1 MTTGASWH
9 PFIVDS
15 DEYRTLQFAE
25 EDIQSRMRKSAP
37 DELVLSYTQAMMA
50 FMLFVEQPKD
60 ILIAGLGGGSLSK
73 FCYRHLPSARI
84 TTVEISQEVIDLRN
98 RFCIPP
104 DGPRFSV
111 VCGDFAGYLAQ
122 TSARADAI
130 LLDGYDDEG
139 VPEAL
144 GTPAFYARCR
154 EVLTDGG
161 VLVANINLGAV
172 RDSNHDRRLIED
184 AMGRAVSIRSDAGWN
199 DIVLGFRD
207 TTFPEVRTLK
217 LRARALR
224 QETGIDFPLL
234 LDKIR
239 SGAASPAV

>member
-1 MTTGASWH
+1 MTTGADWH
-9 PFIVDS
+9 PFIVES
-15 DEYRTLQFAE
+15 DEYRTLQFAD

-50 FMLFVEQPKD
+50 FMLFLEQPTE

-98 RFCIPP
+98 MFCVPP
-104 DGPRFSV
+104 DGPRFRV
-111 VCGDFAGYLAQ
+111 VCEDFAGYIAQ
-122 TSARADAI
+122 ASVKADAI

-139 VPEAL
+139 VPETL
-144 GTPAFYARCR
+144 GTPEFYARCR
-154 EVLTDGG
+154 DVLAVGG
-161 VLVANINLGAV
+161 LLVANINLGAV
-172 RDSNHDRRLIED
+172 RDSRRDRMLIED
-184 AMGRAVSIRSDAGWN
+184 VLGKAVSIRSDAGWN

-207 TTFPEVRTLK
+207 TTFAEVRVLK
-217 LRARALR
+217 LRALALR

-239 SGAASPAV
+239 SAAVSSAV

>member
-9 PFIVDS
+9 PFIVES
-15 DEYRTLQFAE
+15 DEYRTLQFAD

-50 FMLFVEQPKD
+50 FMLFVEQPEE

-73 FCYRHLPSARI
+73 FCYRYLPSARI

-98 RFCIPP
+98 MFCIPP
-104 DGPRFSV
+104 DGPRFRV
-111 VCGDFAGYLAQ
+111 VCEDFAEYLAQ
-122 TSARADAI
+122 TPAKADAI
-130 LLDGYDDEG
+130 LLDGYDEEG

-144 GTPAFYARCR
+144 GSPAFYARCA
-154 EVLTDGG
+154 ETLADGG
-161 VLVANINLGAV
+161 ILVANINLGAV
-172 RDSNHDRRLIED
+172 RDSRRDRMLIED
-184 AMGRAVSIRSDAGWN
+184 VLGKAVSIRSDAGWN

-207 TTFPEVRTLK
+207 TTFAEVRVLK
-217 LRARALR
+217 LCALALR

-239 SGAASPAV
+239 SAAVSSAV

>member
-9 PFIVDS
+9 PFIVES

-50 FMLFVEQPKD
+50 FMLFVEQPKE

-73 FCYRHLPSARI
+73 FCYRYLPSARI

-98 RFCIPP
+98 MFCIPP
-104 DGPRFSV
+104 DGPRFRV
-111 VCGDFAGYLAQ
+111 VCEDFAGYLAQ
-122 TSARADAI
+122 TPVKADAI

-139 VPEAL
+139 VPQAL

-154 EVLTDGG
+154 DVLAAGG
-161 VLVANINLGAV
+161 ILVANINLGAV
-172 RDSNHDRRLIED
+172 RDSRRDRTLIED
-184 AMGRAVSIRSDAGWN
+184 ALGKAVSIRSDAGWN
-199 DIVLGFRD
+199 DIVLGFHG
-207 TTFPEVRTLK
+207 TTFLEVRALK
-217 LRARALR
+217 LRALALH

-239 SGAASPAV
+239 SAAVASAV